1 MGKYNLNNTAGKP
14 DPYLEIGTRLNA
26 DNTLGTT
33 TKFSAPL
40 LEGRVGRYDRSSGLG
55 LRGVTEALY
64 NKDMSTYNMSAGLE
78 GYLNKNIGNSDG
90 SFQSS
95 LGAGYGTG
103 TQGSAAGGGDGK
115 MSPYLQGNAALMYN
129 NLNKT
134 VRFGPQ
140 ASYGTTS
147 APQPGLRVG
156 FGMQKDGL
164 GRGKILRNLGLEG
177 DVSYDFKTGM
187 PTAGVKLN
195 FEDGGPRQYGDGGM
209 DLSMRKTNSFNCGPG
224 VTQCGDTES
233 PLTLQNDLGFNYN
246 TGSSTASAQLG
257 AGLQASL
264 GRGDTRSGAPIISA
278 GARGSAGIGGLTG
291 NDIKFQKNL
300 DAYAKL
306 GFKRKNLSGAHDW
319 SRGRAGFEAGA
330 YGNYDIMNKNLKDV
344 GVYGSYGALTGNVG
358 YDMQNKGIKAGVGFN
373 FEDGGVKEYGEG
385 GKISSLLFKGIKAI
399 PRVAG
404 ALGRGAKALSLP
416 SMMLGAGNLG
426 ENSTVVDPETG
437 LNRFTG
443 QQSNNMFNSSSGNNT
458 PLPQFNNT
466 EMANI
471 NNSLQSAMAPKIMQD
486 GGVSL
491 PGGTMS
497 PIPGSDAV
505 EFNGQSH
512 DQGGIMVDE
521 NTEVEGGETMDKV
534 VMSKGGAKDYFFSD
548 HLKKGGMSYAQQHKN
563 ILQNGGGQDQINMLA
578 KMQEKAANRDPKQ
591 VAKLGGVMKYE
602 EGGPF
607 NSKKRRENLLKDII
621 NSPEYKAG
629 DRSYLEQMNELLVA
643 SGQEP
648 LVDAKQQRKEDRRP
662 PIVEQKRRKLR
673 NLQLFVDQGRTLTA
687 EQQKEYDIL
696 ANDKYL
702 NDGPLAIK
710 PIEMQQ
716 IPNEMSEP
724 ELAQSNDINKG
735 IPKFIP
741 AGPGRMDY
749 IQNPDYFEPAEPS
762 ALNDAGVV
770 GMSQEE
776 VDLAKGVDN
785 TYDAY
790 LARTQMKGTDT
801 AISEE
806 DWNKKQKKEAA
817 RIARIMN
824 PGMPTEAKIG
834 AAAQFLPAIGAMLT
848 KQKDPEQYKYTSG
861 FENPIIAER
870 VKGQVYK
877 APNQDEARARLASSY
892 TGEQRFIDTSGAGA
906 AGIANRQ
913 SLFAKKLAAEGT
925 LGAQE
930 SKDQITA
937 ENLTRKSQEQAD
949 ARNAQNALAA
959 STTNAQMI
967 QREADRKAAV
977 DNANIGLKNARE
989 NEKVANRMNI
999 LTNLSQGV
1007 AGVMGDTMQYKADER
1022 VAKAQGLYG
1031 IYERDRLTKALAG
1044 QINPVTGK
1052 IFTQQE
1058 IALKASGLG

>member
-1 MGKYNLNNTAGKP
+1 MKNSILKKLMGKYNLNSTAGKP

-129 NLNKT
+129 NLNKS

-164 GRGKILRNLGLEG
+164 GRNKILRNLGLEG
-177 DVSYDFKTGM
+177 DISYDFKTGM

-195 FEDGGPRQYGDGGM
+195 FEDGG
-209 DLSMRKTNSFNCGPG
+209 
-224 VTQCGDTES
+224 
-233 PLTLQNDLGFNYN
+233 
-246 TGSSTASAQLG
+246 
-257 AGLQASL
+257 
-264 GRGDTRSGAPIISA
+264 I
-278 GARGSAGIGGLTG
+278 
-291 NDIKFQKNL
+291 
-300 DAYAKL
+300 
-306 GFKRKNLSGAHDW
+306 
-319 SRGRAGFEAGA
+319 
-330 YGNYDIMNKNLKDV
+330 
-344 GVYGSYGALTGNVG
+344 
-358 YDMQNKGIKAGVGFN
+358 
-373 FEDGGVKEYGEG
+373 KEYGEG

-399 PRVAG
+399 PTVART
-404 ALGRGAKALSLP
+404 LGKGAKALSLP
-416 SMMLGAGNLG
+416 SMMLGSGELG
-426 ENSTVVDPETG
+426 QGSTIIDSETG
-437 LNRFTG
+437 VNKYTG
-443 QQSNNMFNSSSGNNT
+443 EQSNNLFSNALQNNT
-458 PLPQFNNT
+458 PPAHQFSSN
-466 EMANI
+466 EMSNI
-471 NNSLQSAMAPKIMQD
+471 NNSLQGIMAPNVMQD
-486 GGVSL
+486 GGVPL
-491 PGGTMS
+491 PGGTMT

-534 VMSKGGAKDYFFSD
+534 VMNKGGAKDYFFSD

-563 ILQNGGGQDQINMLA
+563 ILQNGGGQKEINMLA

-591 VAKLGGVMKYE
+591 VAKLGGVVKYE
-602 EGGPF
+602 QGGILGETF
-607 NSKKRRENLLKDII
+607 DEYVERMQAERRENEIV
-621 NSPEYKAG
+621 
-629 DRSYLEQMNELLVA
+629 NEDQFNKNMVKL
-643 SGQEP
+643 
-648 LVDAKQQRKEDRRP
+648 QRREDRRP

-673 NLQLFVDQGRTLTA
+673 NLQLFVDQGRTLTP
-687 EQQKEYDIL
+687 EQQEEYDVL
-696 ANDKYL
+696 VNDKNL

-716 IPNEMSEP
+716 IPNEMP
-724 ELAQSNDINKG
+724 KPKLAQSTDINEG
-735 IPKFIP
+735 IPKFIS

-749 IQNPDYFEPAEPS
+749 IKNPDYFEPSEPS

-776 VDLAKGVDN
+776 VDLAKGIDN

-790 LARTQMKGTDT
+790 LARTERDGTKM

-817 RIARIMN
+817 RLARIMN

-848 KQKDPEQYKYTSG
+848 KQKDPEEYKYTSG

-870 VKGQVYK
+870 VKGQVYN

-906 AGIANRQ
+906 AGLSNRQ
-913 SLFAKKLAAEGT
+913 ALFARKLAAEGT

-937 ENLTRKSQEQAD
+937 ENLTKKSQEQAD

-959 STTNAQMI
+959 STTNAQMA
-967 QREADRKAAV
+967 QREADRIAAV
-977 DNANIGLKNARE
+977 DASNVNLRNARQ

-999 LTNLSQGV
+999 LTNLSQGI

-1031 IYERDRLTKALAG
+1031 IYERDRLTTALAG
-1044 QINPVTGK
+1044 QINPATGK
-1052 IFTQQE
+1052 VFTQQE

>member
-1 MGKYNLNNTAGKP
+1 MKNSILKKLMGKYNLNNTAGKP

-33 TKFSAPL
+33 SKFSAPL

-103 TQGSAAGGGDGK
+103 TEGSAAGGGDGK
-115 MSPYLQGNAALMYN
+115 MNPYLQGNAALMYN

-164 GRGKILRNLGLEG
+164 GRGKVLKNLGLEG
-177 DVSYDFKTGM
+177 DISYDFKTGM

-195 FEDGGPRQYGDGGM
+195 FEDGG
-209 DLSMRKTNSFNCGPG
+209 
-224 VTQCGDTES
+224 
-233 PLTLQNDLGFNYN
+233 
-246 TGSSTASAQLG
+246 
-257 AGLQASL
+257 
-264 GRGDTRSGAPIISA
+264 I
-278 GARGSAGIGGLTG
+278 
-291 NDIKFQKNL
+291 
-300 DAYAKL
+300 
-306 GFKRKNLSGAHDW
+306 
-319 SRGRAGFEAGA
+319 
-330 YGNYDIMNKNLKDV
+330 
-344 GVYGSYGALTGNVG
+344 
-358 YDMQNKGIKAGVGFN
+358 
-373 FEDGGVKEYGEG
+373 KEYGEG

-399 PRVAG
+399 PTVART
-404 ALGRGAKALSLP
+404 LGKGAKALSLP

-426 ENSTVVDPETG
+426 EGSTVTDADGV
-437 LNRFTG
+437 NKYTG
-443 QQSNNMFNSSSGNNT
+443 QQTNNMFSNLSGNNNT
-458 PLPQFNNT
+458 PPQFNST
-466 EMANI
+466 QMAEM
-471 NNSLQSAMAPKIMQD
+471 NNYLQGAVAPKIMQD
-486 GGVSL
+486 GGVNL
-491 PGGTMS
+491 PGGTMT

-534 VMSKGGAKDYFFSD
+534 VMNKGGAKDYFFSD

-563 ILQNGGGQDQINMLA
+563 ILQNGGGQTEVNMLA

-602 EGGPF
+602 QGGILGETF
-607 NSKKRRENLLKDII
+607 DEYVERMQAERRENEIV
-621 NSPEYKAG
+621 
-629 DRSYLEQMNELLVA
+629 NEDQFNKNIARL
-643 SGQEP
+643 Q
-648 LVDAKQQRKEDRRP
+648 KREDRKP

-673 NLQLFVDQGRTLTA
+673 NLQLFVDQGRTLTP
-687 EQQKEYDIL
+687 EQQEEYDIL
-696 ANDKYL
+696 SNDKNL
-702 NDGPLAIK
+702 NEGPLSLEAIQPK
-710 PIEMQQ
+710 PIDVAEPNDDFVGRSKFLVEGSPYYKDAMNKEMT
-716 IPNEMSEP
+716 PPKMSDEEI
-724 ELAQSNDINKG
+724 ELADG
-735 IPKFIP
+735 I
-741 AGPGRMDY
+741 
-749 IQNPDYFEPAEPS
+749 E
-762 ALNDAGVV
+762 
-770 GMSQEE
+770 
-776 VDLAKGVDN
+776 N

-790 LARTQMKGTDT
+790 LARTERKGTDL
-801 AISEE
+801 AMSEE

-848 KQKDPEQYKYTSG
+848 KQKDPEKYKYTSG

-913 SLFAKKLAAEGT
+913 SLFARKLSAEGT

-930 SKDQITA
+930 AKDQITA

-1052 IFTQQE
+1052 PFTQQE
-1058 IALKASGLG
+1058 IALKASGLA

>member
-1 MGKYNLNNTAGKP
+1 MKNSILKKLMGKYNLNNTAGKP

-33 TKFSAPL
+33 SKFSAPL

-103 TQGSAAGGGDGK
+103 TEGSAAGGGDGK
-115 MSPYLQGNAALMYN
+115 MNPYLQGNAALMYN

-164 GRGKILRNLGLEG
+164 GRGKVLKNLGLEG
-177 DVSYDFKTGM
+177 DISYDFKTGM

-195 FEDGGPRQYGDGGM
+195 FEDGG
-209 DLSMRKTNSFNCGPG
+209 
-224 VTQCGDTES
+224 
-233 PLTLQNDLGFNYN
+233 
-246 TGSSTASAQLG
+246 
-257 AGLQASL
+257 
-264 GRGDTRSGAPIISA
+264 I
-278 GARGSAGIGGLTG
+278 
-291 NDIKFQKNL
+291 
-300 DAYAKL
+300 
-306 GFKRKNLSGAHDW
+306 
-319 SRGRAGFEAGA
+319 
-330 YGNYDIMNKNLKDV
+330 
-344 GVYGSYGALTGNVG
+344 
-358 YDMQNKGIKAGVGFN
+358 
-373 FEDGGVKEYGEG
+373 KEYGEG

-399 PRVAG
+399 PTVART
-404 ALGRGAKALSLP
+404 LGKGAKALSLP

-426 ENSTVVDPETG
+426 EGSTVTDEDG
-437 LNRFTG
+437 INKYTG
-443 QQSNNMFNSSSGNNT
+443 QQTNNMFNNLSGNNN
-458 PLPQFNNT
+458 PPPQFNST
-466 EMANI
+466 QMDDM
-471 NNSLQSAMAPKIMQD
+471 NNYLQGAVAPKIMQD
-486 GGVSL
+486 GGVNL
-491 PGGTMS
+491 PGGIME

-505 EFNGQSH
+505 VFKGATH
-512 DQGGIMVDE
+512 DQGGIGVDE
-521 NTEVEGGETMDKV
+521 QTEVEGGGFAPDGTPLEGETMDKV
-534 VMSKGGAKDYFFSD
+534 VMNKGGAKDYFFSD
-548 HLKKGGMSYAQQHKN
+548 HLKKGGMSYAQQHKK
-563 ILQNGGGQDQINMLA
+563 ILQNGGGQTEVNMLA

-602 EGGPF
+602 QGGVF
-607 NSKKRRENLLKDII
+607 NSKKRREALLESIMND
-621 NSPEYKAG
+621 PRYKEG
-629 DRSYLEQMNELLVA
+629 DTSYLNEMNELLVA

-648 LVDAKQQRKEDRRP
+648 LVDPRQQRKEDRRP

-673 NLQLFVDQGRTLTA
+673 NLQLFVDQGRELTP
-687 EQQKEYDIL
+687 EQQEEYNIL
-696 ANDKYL
+696 SNDRNL

-710 PIEMQQ
+710 TREMQQ

-749 IQNPDYFEPAEPS
+749 MQNPDYFEPAEPS

-848 KQKDPEQYKYTSG
+848 KQKDPEKYKYTSG

-913 SLFAKKLAAEGT
+913 SLFARKLSAEGT

-930 SKDQITA
+930 AKDQITA

-967 QREADRKAAV
+967 QREADRRAAV

-1052 IFTQQE
+1052 PFTQQE
-1058 IALKASGLG
+1058 IALKASGLV

>member
-115 MSPYLQGNAALMYN
+115 MSPYLQGNAGLMYN

-195 FEDGGPRQYGDGGM
+195 FEDGG
-209 DLSMRKTNSFNCGPG
+209 
-224 VTQCGDTES
+224 
-233 PLTLQNDLGFNYN
+233 
-246 TGSSTASAQLG
+246 
-257 AGLQASL
+257 
-264 GRGDTRSGAPIISA
+264 
-278 GARGSAGIGGLTG
+278 
-291 NDIKFQKNL
+291 
-300 DAYAKL
+300 
-306 GFKRKNLSGAHDW
+306 
-319 SRGRAGFEAGA
+319 
-330 YGNYDIMNKNLKDV
+330 
-344 GVYGSYGALTGNVG
+344 
-358 YDMQNKGIKAGVGFN
+358 
-373 FEDGGVKEYGEG
+373 VKEYGEG
-385 GKISSLLFKGIKAI
+385 GKITSLLFKGIKAI

-426 ENSTVVDPETG
+426 EGSTVVDPETG

-443 QQSNNMFNSSSGNNT
+443 QQGNNMFNSSSGNNT
-458 PLPQFNNT
+458 SLPQFNNT

-629 DRSYLEQMNELLVA
+629 DRSYLDEMNVLLVA
-643 SGQEP
+643 AGEEP
-648 LVDAKQQRKEDRRP
+648 LVDPKQQRKEDRRP

-696 ANDKYL
+696 ANDKNL
-702 NDGPLAIK
+702 NEGPLSLETIQPK
-710 PIEMQQ
+710 PIDVAEPNDDFVGRSKFLVEGSPYYKDAMSKEMA
-716 IPNEMSEP
+716 PPKMSDEEI
-724 ELAQSNDINKG
+724 ELADG
-735 IPKFIP
+735 I
-741 AGPGRMDY
+741 
-749 IQNPDYFEPAEPS
+749 E
-762 ALNDAGVV
+762 
-770 GMSQEE
+770 
-776 VDLAKGVDN
+776 N

-790 LARTQMKGTDT
+790 LARTERKGTDL
-801 AISEE
+801 AMSEE
-806 DWNKKQKKEAA
+806 DWNKKQNKEAA

-913 SLFAKKLAAEGT
+913 SLFARKLAAEGT

-989 NEKVANRMNI
+989 NEKVANRINI

-1031 IYERDRLTKALAG
+1031 IYERDRLTKALEG

>member
-115 MSPYLQGNAALMYN
+115 MSPYLQGSAGLMYN

-195 FEDGGPRQYGDGGM
+195 FE
-209 DLSMRKTNSFNCGPG
+209 
-224 VTQCGDTES
+224 E
-233 PLTLQNDLGFNYN
+233 
-246 TGSSTASAQLG
+246 
-257 AGLQASL
+257 
-264 GRGDTRSGAPIISA
+264 
-278 GARGSAGIGGLTG
+278 
-291 NDIKFQKNL
+291 
-300 DAYAKL
+300 
-306 GFKRKNLSGAHDW
+306 
-319 SRGRAGFEAGA
+319 
-330 YGNYDIMNKNLKDV
+330 
-344 GVYGSYGALTGNVG
+344 
-358 YDMQNKGIKAGVGFN
+358 
-373 FEDGGVKEYGEG
+373 GGVKEYGEG

-404 ALGRGAKALSLP
+404 FLGKGAKALSLP
-416 SMMLGAGNLG
+416 SMMLGSGDLG
-426 ENSTVVDPETG
+426 KGSTVYENGV
-437 LNRFTG
+437 NKFTG
-443 QQSNNMFNSSSGNNT
+443 NTVGGNT
-458 PLPQFNNT
+458 TPQFNANQ
-466 EMANI
+466 MAGM
-471 NNSLQSAMAPKIMQD
+471 NNYLQSAVAPNVMQD
-486 GGVSL
+486 GGVPL
-491 PGGTMS
+491 PGGTMT

-534 VMSKGGAKDYFFSD
+534 VMNKGGAKDYFFSD

-563 ILQNGGGQDQINMLA
+563 ILQKGGGQEQINMLA

-602 EGGPF
+602 KAGVF
-607 NSKKRRENLLKDII
+607 NSKKRREALLESIMND
-621 NSPEYKAG
+621 PRYKAG
-629 DRSYLEQMNELLVA
+629 DTSYLDEMNATLIA
-643 SGQEP
+643 AGKEP
-648 LVDAKQQRKEDRRP
+648 LVDPRQQRKEDRRP

-696 ANDKYL
+696 ANDKNL
-702 NDGPLAIK
+702 NEVPLAMQTKEI
-710 PIEMQQ
+710 QQ
-716 IPNEMSEP
+716 IPNEMPEL

-741 AGPGRMDY
+741 AGPGRLDY
-749 IQNPDYFEPAEPS
+749 MKNPDYFESAEPS

-776 VDLAKGVDN
+776 IDLAKGVDN

-806 DWNKKQKKEAA
+806 DWDKKQAKEAA

-848 KQKDPEQYKYTSG
+848 KQKDPEQFKYTSG
-861 FENPIIAER
+861 FENPIIADR

-913 SLFAKKLAAEGT
+913 SLFARKLAAEGT

-937 ENLTRKSQEQAD
+937 ENLTKKSQEQAD

-977 DNANIGLKNARE
+977 DNANISLKNARE

-1052 IFTQQE
+1052 VFTQQE
-1058 IALKASGLG
+1058 IALKASGLV

>member
-1 MGKYNLNNTAGKP
+1 MGKYNLNSTAGKP

-115 MSPYLQGNAALMYN
+115 MNPYLQGNAALMYN
-129 NLNKT
+129 NLNKS

-164 GRGKILRNLGLEG
+164 GRNKILRNLGLEG
-177 DVSYDFKTGM
+177 DISYDFKTGM

-195 FEDGGPRQYGDGGM
+195 FEDGG
-209 DLSMRKTNSFNCGPG
+209 
-224 VTQCGDTES
+224 
-233 PLTLQNDLGFNYN
+233 
-246 TGSSTASAQLG
+246 
-257 AGLQASL
+257 
-264 GRGDTRSGAPIISA
+264 I
-278 GARGSAGIGGLTG
+278 
-291 NDIKFQKNL
+291 
-300 DAYAKL
+300 
-306 GFKRKNLSGAHDW
+306 
-319 SRGRAGFEAGA
+319 
-330 YGNYDIMNKNLKDV
+330 
-344 GVYGSYGALTGNVG
+344 
-358 YDMQNKGIKAGVGFN
+358 
-373 FEDGGVKEYGEG
+373 KEYGEG

-399 PRVAG
+399 PTVART
-404 ALGRGAKALSLP
+404 LGKSAKALSLP
-416 SMMLGAGNLG
+416 SMMLGSGELG
-426 ENSTVVDPETG
+426 QGSTIIDSETG
-437 LNRFTG
+437 VNKYTG
-443 QQSNNMFNSSSGNNT
+443 EQSNNLFSNALQNNT
-458 PLPQFNNT
+458 PPAHQFSSN
-466 EMANI
+466 EMSNI
-471 NNSLQSAMAPKIMQD
+471 NNSLQGIMAPNVMQD
-486 GGVSL
+486 GGVPL
-491 PGGTMS
+491 PGGTMT

-534 VMSKGGAKDYFFSD
+534 VMNKGGAKDYFFSD

-563 ILQNGGGQDQINMLA
+563 ILQNGGGQTEINMLA

-591 VAKLGGVMKYE
+591 VAKLGGVVKYE
-602 EGGPF
+602 QGGILGETF
-607 NSKKRRENLLKDII
+607 DEYVERMQAERRENEIV
-621 NSPEYKAG
+621 
-629 DRSYLEQMNELLVA
+629 NEDQFNKNMVKL
-643 SGQEP
+643 
-648 LVDAKQQRKEDRRP
+648 QRREDRRP

-673 NLQLFVDQGRTLTA
+673 NLQLFVDQGRTLTP
-687 EQQKEYDIL
+687 EQQEEYDIL
-696 ANDKYL
+696 SNDKNL
-702 NDGPLAIK
+702 NEGPISMERLETPLLPIPEENPADDPVARSKFAMESSPYYKEAMKKEITPPKMSDEEIKLADSV
-710 PIEMQQ
+710 E
-716 IPNEMSEP
+716 
-724 ELAQSNDINKG
+724 
-735 IPKFIP
+735 
-741 AGPGRMDY
+741 
-749 IQNPDYFEPAEPS
+749 
-762 ALNDAGVV
+762 
-770 GMSQEE
+770 
-776 VDLAKGVDN
+776 N

-790 LARTQMKGTDT
+790 LARTERDGTEM
-801 AISEE
+801 AMSEE

-817 RIARIMN
+817 RLARIMN

-848 KQKDPEQYKYTSG
+848 KQKDPEEYKYTSG

-870 VKGQVYK
+870 VKGQVYS
-877 APNQDEARARLASSY
+877 APNQNEARARLASSY
-892 TGEQRFIDTSGAGA
+892 TGQQRFLDTAGAGA
-906 AGIANRQ
+906 AALSNRQ
-913 SLFAKKLAAEGT
+913 ALFAKKLAAEGT

-930 SKDQITA
+930 SKDALTA
-937 ENLTRKSQEQAD
+937 ENLTKKSQEQAD

-959 STTNAQMI
+959 STTNAQMA
-967 QREADRKAAV
+967 QREADRIAAV
-977 DNANIGLKNARE
+977 DASNVNLRNARQ

-999 LTNLSQGV
+999 LTNLSQGI

-1031 IYERDRLTKALAG
+1031 IYERDRLTTALAG
-1044 QINPVTGK
+1044 QINPATGK
-1052 IFTQQE
+1052 VFTQQE